1 MRVVSL
7 GRTQSDT
14 IMGGV
19 FYFLRT
25 GSWPLALIIFIASV
39 VVPTLKIIILA
50 ILLISERRR
59 SSRWPE
65 HRARLYRLTEMV
77 GRWSMVDIFVVTLM
91 VALVELGSVAT
102 ITPGPGSVAFALMVF
117 STMLAVQSFDPR
129 LVWDALT
136 LAPRQRE
143 EPEHG

>member
-1 MRVVSL
+1 
-7 GRTQSDT
+7 
-14 IMGGV
+14 
-19 FYFLRT
+19 
-25 GSWPLALIIFIASV
+25 
-39 VVPTLKIIILA
+39 
-50 ILLISERRR
+50 
-59 SSRWPE
+59 
-65 HRARLYRLTEMV
+65 
-77 GRWSMVDIFVVTLM
+77 M